1 MTTIAANHR
10 RAAIGPCARRLTID
24 RRGQAT
30 SEYVVLSGVIAVIVI
45 ASMTLFTRPVALAF
59 AALFRRLVLYM
70 TSTP

>member
-1 MTTIAANHR
+1 MMTSVAGQRRVAA
-10 RAAIGPCARRLTID
+10 GPCVRRLAID
-24 RRGQAT
+24 RRGQAI

-70 TSTP
+70 TSTS

>member
-1 MTTIAANHR
+1 MTTIIAGQR
-10 RAAIGPCARRLTID
+10 RAAIGPSARRLTID

-70 TSTP
+70 TSTS

>member
-1 MTTIAANHR
+1 MMTSVAGQRRVAA
-10 RAAIGPCARRLTID
+10 GPRVRRLVID
-24 RRGQAT
+24 RRGQAI

-70 TSTP
+70 TSTS